1 MLHGECRPHLIL
13 PLALSLGALPL
24 DLADSFVTV
33 ARADVH
39 TRRVDRS
46 AIAISANGRYIAFSS
61 YARLHPD
68 DSNNASD
75 LYVLDRETGIV
86 SLEPAPSQGE
96 LTADVTAPSLS
107 ADGRLLVFGFL
118 ERSSARRMV
127 ALRDRLGGA
136 TRVPGRDGIALDGDI
151 RSARLSGNGEV
162 LVFSSSATNVV
173 DGPDANGHA
182 EDVYV
187 AEVASMRFERISVD
201 DAGRQPDAGASFD
214 PTVSVDGRFIAFT
227 STAPVNGVP
236 QGRRTAVY
244 LRDRH
249 TGTTK
254 PVCVGVDTAPA
265 NGSCYEPAI
274 NANGRYIAFVS
285 DATNLA
291 KGRDDNRS
299 PDVFVRDTLRN
310 VTELISRGADSKNA
324 GNGASLHPAISSDG
338 RFVVF
343 QSEASDLVCAR
354 RCPAPDRDINLVADI
369 FVRDRLSG
377 TTRRVSRAREPW
389 MEPSLGPAIDG
400 SGAVI
405 AFSSQHPTDSG
416 DDREDYDLFVWTRDF

>member
-24 DLADSFVTV
+24 DPADSFLTV
-33 ARADVH
+33 ARADLH
-39 TRRVDRS
+39 ARRIDRS
-46 AIAISANGRYIAFSS
+46 AISISANGRYIAFSS

-68 DSNNASD
+68 DANNASD
-75 LYVLDRETGIV
+75 IYVLDRETGIV
-86 SLEPAPSQGE
+86 SLEPAPPQGGFA
-96 LTADVTAPSLS
+96 ADAGAPSLS
-107 ADGRLLVFGFL
+107 ADGHVLVFAFL
-118 ERSSARRMV
+118 ERSSALRLV
-127 ALRDRLGGA
+127 ALRDRPGGA
-136 TRVPGRDGIALDGDI
+136 SRVLHREGIALDGDI
-151 RSARLSGNGEV
+151 RSARLSGNGDV

-187 AEVASMRFERISVD
+187 AEIASMRFERISVD
-201 DAGRQPDAGASFD
+201 HAGRQPDAGASFD
-214 PTVSVDGRFIAFT
+214 PTVSMDGRFIAFT
-227 STAPVNGVP
+227 STAPIDGVP
-236 QGRRTAVY
+236 QGRQAGVY

-249 TGTTK
+249 TGTTRAL
-254 PVCVGVDTAPA
+254 CIGVDAAPA
-265 NGSCYEPAI
+265 NGSCYEAAV

-291 KGRDDNRS
+291 KGRDDNRM
-299 PDVFVRDTLRN
+299 PDVFVRDTVRN

-354 RCPAPDRDINLVADI
+354 RCPAQDRDINLVADI

-377 TTRRVSRAREPW
+377 TIRRVSRAREPW

-405 AFSSQHPTDSG
+405 AFSSQHPIDGG
-416 DDREDYDLFVWTRDF
+416 DDRDDYDLFVWTRDF